1 MRGYATYF
9 GLVFHEV
16 THYVALP
23 RDGLYQS
30 VFDRNA
36 LAVILPDRIRVLLR
50 RRPVWLAGCTLL
62 VAALLILYVIS
73 RRDWQQR
80 TAELQRENMAL
91 QLRQLASG
99 ITQEY
104 GALAADAR
112 ELAES
117 DATIE
122 FVQEGAGPAAPHFD
136 AGAVDQ
142 LDGSS
147 LLVVTTGQVLIF
159 SGAAVNHRLVERPPD
174 VAVLQY
180 LDSIIAAR
188 ASLSPA
194 AANEPAVGFAN
205 DQFTVVQPIV
215 PKSSSMPLGWL
226 VATRSIS
233 QAMLARLQGSFSGP
247 LAGYPV
253 RQLDPDA
260 MPRDIRTWVASR
272 TGHALGVATRV
283 SGSQLGYAVL
293 RDESGRAVW
302 VFRLARGPAGAPTA
316 AGAGAA
322 DLEPQDAGLT
332 VGLAAFVALLVAA
345 VAAIVII
352 ALKRYFGHRRSVDSR
367 YKAIIDQTNDGIVIV
382 DSGSLQIQY
391 CNPAFLA
398 RIGYTNAEAEMLTLT
413 DIFAD
418 ADASPESVLAR
429 LKNADSQL
437 ALNMQLRCKN
447 ETYVDIEVRCNQLDV
462 DGRDGLAYVTHDVSV
477 RRKAEQQLIDN
488 QQRLDKMAHHDQ
500 LTSLPNR
507 HYLAGFLP
515 EAIAEAQAAGSML
528 GVVFLDL
535 DRFKHINDTR
545 GHETGDK
552 LLQEVARRL
561 RACVRDSDVV
571 IRMGGDEFVVVF
583 RNVKSYDEVTLG
595 ANRIIET
602 LDKPIIIDQHPLQTT
617 GSVGVSLFPRD
628 GNSMGELLKHSDTA
642 MYQAKDRGR
651 NNVQMF
657 SQIMNR
663 KLKHRVSMEA
673 SLREALRL
681 KQLDVHYQ
689 PFVNL
694 LTRKVVG
701 LEALMRWRHPVHG
714 MIPAD
719 QFIPVAEETGLIVPM
734 GNFVLHRTLQTL
746 SAWQKTGMTL
756 VPISLNVAPAQLQ
769 RGELQSTISTLLK
782 THGLRPEILQLE
794 MTERAVFDSNQA
806 KSGEN
811 RQDTIARLRDLG
823 IKIAIDDFGTGYSSL
838 SYLKNW
844 RVDALKIDR
853 SFVRDLVTDSSD
865 LAIVSAIIAIARH
878 LHIQVIAEGIE
889 GYQQAEILRK
899 LGCTIGQGYLF
910 ARPMPADQCFAMLR
924 SEAQGAAE
932 EEDMLAVFA
941 SGRA

>member
-1 MRGYATYF
+1 
-9 GLVFHEV
+9 
-16 THYVALP
+16 
-23 RDGLYQS
+23 
-30 VFDRNA
+30 
-36 LAVILPDRIRVLLR
+36 LAVILPDRIRVLLQ
-50 RRPVWLAGCTLL
+50 RRPLWIAGCALPF
-62 VAALLILYVIS
+62 AALLIVHVIS
-73 RRDWQQR
+73 HQDWQQR
-80 TAELQRENMAL
+80 AAELQRENMAL
-91 QLRQLASG
+91 QLHQLASG

-104 GALAADAR
+104 GTLAAAAR

-122 FVQEGAGPAAPHFD
+122 FVQEGAGPVTPHFD

-147 LLVVTTGQVLIF
+147 LLVVTAGQALIF
-159 SGAAVNHRLVERPPD
+159 SGAAVNHRLVERSPD
-174 VAVLQY
+174 AAVLQY

-188 ASLSPA
+188 ATLPPAA
-194 AANEPAVGFAN
+194 AANEPTIGFAN
-205 DQFTVVQPIV
+205 DQFVVVRPIV
-215 PKSSSMPLGWL
+215 PKSSSVPLGWL
-226 VATRSIS
+226 AATRSIS
-233 QAMLARLQGSFSGP
+233 PAMLARLQGSVSGP
-247 LAGYPV
+247 FVGYPV
-253 RQLDPDA
+253 RQSGPAA
-260 MPRDIRTWVASR
+260 MPRDIRAWVASR

-302 VFRLARGPAGAPTA
+302 VFQLARGPAGAPTA
-316 AGAGAA
+316 GGAGGA
-322 DLEPQDAGLT
+322 DLEPQEAGLT
-332 VGLAAFVALLVAA
+332 LGLAAFVALLVAA

-382 DSGSLQIQY
+382 DSGSHQIQY

-413 DIFAD
+413 DIFTD
-418 ADASPESVLAR
+418 VDASPESVLAR
-429 LKNADSQL
+429 LKTADSQL

-447 ETYVDIEVRCNQLDV
+447 ETLIDIEVRCNQLDV
-462 DGRDGLAYVTHDVSV
+462 DGRDSLAYVTHDVSV

-507 HYLAGFLP
+507 HYLASFLP
-515 EAIAEAQAAGSML
+515 EAIAEAQAAGTML

-583 RNVKSYDEVTLG
+583 RSVKSYDEVTLG

-746 SAWQKTGMTL
+746 SAWQKTGMAL

-924 SEAQGAAE
+924 SDAQGAAE